1 MTQEFIPYEQALALK
16 ELGFD
21 EECLSRYLIVTEWEN
36 PTGEI
41 LLQQI
46 DCMLSDKNLIKAPL
60 KQQAVNWFAEN
71 HQIYI
76 GKTGY
81 DDGITPKRFVYHVND
96 FYVQEQSYDGA
107 IKKAIEILHKENKTM
122 QQTAVEWLYGKSKLR
137 ELDKFDLEQAKEM
150 EKQQIKDAYNE
161 GKYSQRL

>member
-1 MTQEFIPYEQALALK
+1 MNKEFIPYTEALALKELGFDEPCFSVYYNEEDHEHEQALALK

-21 EECLSRYLIVTEWEN
+21 EPCFSVYYNGEYHEHGIQNQFLHEKNECS
-36 PTGEI
+36 
-41 LLQQI
+41 
-46 DCMLSDKNLIKAPL
+46 APL
-60 KQQAVNWFAEN
+60 YQQVINWFAGN

-107 IKKAIEILHKENKTM
+107 IKEAIEIIKNK
-122 QQTAVEWLYGKSKLR
+122 
-137 ELDKFDLEQAKEM
+137 
-150 EKQQIKDAYNE
+150 
-161 GKYSQRL
+161 